1 MKDLGQWQQTFDDMA
16 DNLSNGLLEDAKEN
30 AKTYREASTYIKR
43 ANQLAYGDI
52 TESLSR
58 ASKTIAG
65 AVCSLALYKLH
76 EEERD
81 MPIKGDKE

>member
-1 MKDLGQWQQTFDDMA
+1 MKDLGRWQLTFDDMA

-52 TESLSR
+52 TEPNKR

-65 AVCSLALYKLH
+65 AISDLALFKLH

>member
-1 MKDLGQWQQTFDDMA
+1 MKDLGQWQLTFDDMA
-16 DNLSNGLLEDAKEN
+16 DNLSNCLLEDAKEN

-52 TESLSR
+52 TEPNKR

-65 AVCSLALYKLH
+65 AISDLALFKLH

>member
-1 MKDLGQWQQTFDDMA
+1 MKDLGQWQQTFSDIA
-16 DNLSNGLLEDAKEN
+16 ENLSNDLLEEAKEN

-43 ANQLAYGDI
+43 VNQLAFGDI
-52 TESLSR
+52 TEPVIR
-58 ASKTIAG
+58 TSKTITG
-65 AVCSLALYKLH
+65 VVSDLALYKLH